1 MEKLF
6 DKTMGMLT
14 SMLDYQSRRHKVI
27 ASNIANIDT
36 PGYRPRELAFTKEL
50 NEAMLHNSGVEMT
63 RSNDKHLPT
72 ASYQVCSSDVEVVD
86 AGNKVDIDGEMGKLA
101 DNHLK
106 YNLTVELLARK
117 FKSLNSVLREVK

>member
-1 MEKLF
+1 
-6 DKTMGMLT
+6 MGMLT
-14 SMLDYQSRRHKVI
+14 SMLDYQSQRHKVI
-27 ASNIANIDT
+27 SSNIANIDT
-36 PGYRPRELAFTKEL
+36 PGYRPKELTFTRELS
-50 NEAMLHNSGVEMT
+50 EAMLHTSGVEMT
-63 RSNDKHLPT
+63 RSNEKHLPT
-72 ASYQVCSSDVEVVD
+72 ASYHVSSGDVELVD

>member
-36 PGYRPRELAFTKEL
+36 PGYRPKELAFTKEL
-50 NEAMLHNSGVEMT
+50 SEAMLRNSDVEMT

-72 ASYQVCSSDVEVVD
+72 GSYHINSSDFEVVE
-86 AGNKVDIDGEMGKLA
+86 AGNKVDLDGEMGKLA

-117 FKSLNSVLREVK
+117 FKGLNSVLREAK

>member
-50 NEAMLHNSGVEMT
+50 SEAMLHNSSVEMT
-63 RSNDKHLPT
+63 RSNEKHLPT
-72 ASYQVCSSDVEVVD
+72 ASYQVRSSDVEVVN